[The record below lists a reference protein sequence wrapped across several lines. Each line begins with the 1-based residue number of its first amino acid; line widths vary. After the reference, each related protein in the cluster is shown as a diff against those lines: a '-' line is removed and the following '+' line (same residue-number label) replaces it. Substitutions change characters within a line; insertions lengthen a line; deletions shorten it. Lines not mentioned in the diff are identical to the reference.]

1 MSVTEQRY
9 QAVLAVLSEGR
20 TISEVG
26 LQWGVDR
33 RTVHRWLGRYEAAGL
48 EGLGDRSHRPVTWVP
63 SGVVRH
69 VNDRGLPLT

>member
-33 RTVHRWLGRYEAAGL
+33 RTVHCWPHREPGASTGRERL
-48 EGLGDRSHRPVTWVP
+48 LQDSQV
-63 SGVVRH
+63 
-69 VNDRGLPLT
+69 